1 MRGSKGPGS
10 TEICLGGN
18 SRAWCF
24 REPLDG
30 PVAVPGV
37 DDKEIQGP
45 LEQGASC
52 PSIRA
57 CLRFRD
63 DNQEHRLTDIEGDFF
78 SARTVRRS
86 DRSPSH
92 VLAGFGEF
100 CSLPFLLLLTHP
112 AILSL

>member
-1 MRGSKGPGS
+1 MEYASSREGLHHKLLESESKPSLPSLVRPRAECYGGKVRGSKGPGS

-37 DDKEIQGP
+37 DDKEIRGP
-45 LEQGASC
+45 LEQSASC
-52 PSIRA
+52 QSIRA

-63 DNQEHRLTDIEGDFF
+63 DKPG
-78 SARTVRRS
+78 APS
-86 DRSPSH
+86 DRH
-92 VLAGFGEF
+92 
-100 CSLPFLLLLTHP
+100 
-112 AILSL
+112 